1 MRFQSAERGNQNA
14 RRGFLADPAPAPA
27 LLESPFLERALPAE
41 DMPEAGSRRRSD
53 PAGRLDRA
61 PHRGARRLDAQ
72 RGTLP
77 VGPRTALAEPQ
88 MRQVERA
95 QRVEL
100 SCREPGAEI
109 LARLSH
115 ARGYRAAPLHDRQ
128 RVDGA
133 IGARGMAGGIADR
146 ALQPLDWALLPT
158 LRRWPSVLRADG
170 CGSRGAVRRHLDLRN
185 NS

>member
-27 LLESPFLERALPAE
+27 LLERPFLKRALPAE
-41 DMPEAGSRRRSD
+41 DMPEAGSGRRGD

-77 VGPRTALAEPQ
+77 VGPQAALAEPQ

-109 LARLSH
+109 LAGLSH
-115 ARGYRAAPLHDRQ
+115 AGGYRAAPLHDGK

-133 IGARGMAGGIADR
+133 IRPRGTARRIADR
-146 ALQPLDWALLPT
+146 ALQPF
-158 LRRWPSVLRADG
+158 DG
-170 CGSRGAVRRHLDLRN
+170 AM
-185 NS
+185 